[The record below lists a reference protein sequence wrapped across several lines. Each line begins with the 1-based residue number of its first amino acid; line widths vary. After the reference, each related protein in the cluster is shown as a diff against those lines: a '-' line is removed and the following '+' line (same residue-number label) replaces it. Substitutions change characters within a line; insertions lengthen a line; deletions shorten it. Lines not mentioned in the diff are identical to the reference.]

1 MRLVVQRV
9 REASVTVD
17 GAVVGRIGQGL
28 LVLVGC
34 AAGDDAALATRLAG
48 KVARLRIFADAAGK
62 MNLDVTAVGGA
73 VLAVS
78 QFTLLADVSRGNRPG
93 FEAAMRP
100 EAARPLFDHFV
111 QELQKALGQ
120 TVPTGRFGADMQ
132 VALVNDG
139 PVTIIYDEAMQEA
152 AK

>member
-17 GAVVGRIGQGL
+17 GAVVGSIGRGL

-34 AAGDDAALATRLAG
+34 ATGDDDALAARLAG
-48 KVARLRIFADAAGK
+48 KVARLRIFPDEAGK
-62 MNLDVTAVGGA
+62 MNLDVTRVGGE

-100 EAARPLFDHFV
+100 EAARPLLDHFV
-111 QELQKALGQ
+111 AELTAALGRA
-120 TVPTGRFGADMQ
+120 VPTGRFGADMQ
-132 VALVNDG
+132 VALINDG
-139 PVTIIYDEAMQEA
+139 PVTIIYDESP
-152 AK
+152 